1 LYICEAL
8 EAKEIWLQ
16 VTGRVSV
23 TGQRSTLPDRLWLT
37 IIITGQVIVAPAIAF
52 SATYFIDFGGILGE
66 RPLLRIDLI
75 PWILSG
81 SLGYGILSL
90 ILALVVGGWM
100 PIGVAEKG
108 GWMPVLGA
116 SRLLKDPAMI
126 DRARMHLLA
135 SPSGRMMKIVNK
147 EMVEHKRPLME
158 VHGGLQMLAAPLQI
172 LLAITPLLMLK
183 FVPSTWLVPNR
194 LLELAMIGY
203 LAALAVILRSFPN
216 YAERFVGLAAMAR
229 RFLVNVTRI
238 NWMFPVLILWLVG
251 RLIVGI
257 AFDLMQPDLQQWQQ
271 ISLEKSIIE
280 AFIPLDVE
288 VPETSFLDM
297 LVALAVLPLATFT
310 TMAVLGGG
318 RYDLPDWLV
327 NRDAKWVNMDDDIE
341 DAMLLEDEDDSELK
355 DEGGSDS
362 QLESESDTNDD
373 STSLVKGNKSE
384 VLAALAKAKESTQ
397 KIFGDDD

>member
-1 LYICEAL
+1 M
-8 EAKEIWLQ
+8 
-16 VTGRVSV
+16 TGRVSV

-238 NWMFPVLILWLVG
+238 NWMFPVLILWLIG

-362 QLESESDTNDD
+362 QLESESDTND
-373 STSLVKGNKSE
+373 
-384 VLAALAKAKESTQ
+384 ALFKR
-397 KIFGDDD
+397 D

>member
-1 LYICEAL
+1 MYICEAL

-238 NWMFPVLILWLVG
+238 NWMFPVLILWLIG

-362 QLESESDTNDD
+362 QLESESDTND
-373 STSLVKGNKSE
+373 
-384 VLAALAKAKESTQ
+384 ALFKR
-397 KIFGDDD
+397 D

>member
-1 LYICEAL
+1 M
-8 EAKEIWLQ
+8 
-16 VTGRVSV
+16 
-23 TGQRSTLPDRLWLT
+23 TGQRSTFLERLWLT
-37 IIITGQVIVAPAIAF
+37 LIICGQVIVAPAIAF

-81 SLGYGILSL
+81 ALGYGIISL
-90 ILALVVGGWM
+90 VLALVVGGWM
-100 PIGVAEKG
+100 PVGVAEKG

-116 SRLLKDPAMI
+116 SRLMKDAAMV
-126 DRARMHLLA
+126 DRARMHLLT
-135 SPSGRMMKIVNK
+135 SPSGRMMKIVNR
-147 EMVEHKRPLME
+147 EMVEQKRPLME

-172 LLAITPLLMLK
+172 LLAITPILVLK
-183 FVPSTWLVPNR
+183 FVPSSWLIPNR

-203 LAALAVILRSFPN
+203 LASLAIVLRTFPN

-251 RLIVGI
+251 RIIVGV

-271 ISLEKSIIE
+271 IALEKSIIE
-280 AFIPLDVE
+280 AFMPVNVE

-327 NRDAKWVNMDDDIE
+327 NSDEKWVKINGDDEKDAFLLEDGNLSASDIE
-341 DAMLLEDEDDSELK
+341 DEIDEDDSK
-355 DEGGSDS
+355 SDESGSS
-362 QLESESDTNDD
+362 
-373 STSLVKGNKSE
+373 SLVKGNKSE
-384 VLAALAKAKESTQ
+384 VLAALAKSKEKVIS
-397 KIFGDDD
+397 IFDDDD